1 MMRENPKDLEV
12 LRHMQDPAI
21 TDVDKALC
29 GTPINYPWDLIR
41 EDSSNVNCPDC
52 LNDLELLRSENG

>member
-41 EDSSNVNCPDC
+41 EDSSNV

>member
-52 LNDLELLRSENG
+52 RSENG

>member
-41 EDSSNVNCPDC
+41 EDSSN
-52 LNDLELLRSENG
+52 DLELLRSENG